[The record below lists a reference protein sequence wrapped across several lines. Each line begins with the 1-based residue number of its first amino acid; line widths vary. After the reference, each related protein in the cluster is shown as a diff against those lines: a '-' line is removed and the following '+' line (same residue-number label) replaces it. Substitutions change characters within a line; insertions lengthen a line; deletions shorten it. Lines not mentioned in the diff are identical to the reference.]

1 MGELE
6 KLEWEWPWSCY
17 PVCCVPICTIRF
29 WCFDVCFPCSSFLL
43 TVSVRPMLSFSRRMV
58 HVTCD
63 WCHLHYNFSFIWEKT
78 YNLSGNCF
86 IPGCSGKEKENTI
99 AQLQTSCRWA
109 LKHQEEERL
118 KWKTRANEGCTCTL
132 QQSWTGNESK
142 AVPAMARMSL
152 VFPAAAWMFIRDSGT
167 EAISTS
173 MVR

>member
-86 IPGCSGKEKENTI
+86 IPGCSGKEKETLSRN
-99 AQLQTSCRWA
+99 CR
-109 LKHQEEERL
+109 
-118 KWKTRANEGCTCTL
+118 
-132 QQSWTGNESK
+132 
-142 AVPAMARMSL
+142 
-152 VFPAAAWMFIRDSGT
+152 PAADEHWNIKKKKDWNERHEQTKGVHARYSRAGQETNPRPCLQWHGWVWFSLQLHGCSSGIQ
-167 EAISTS
+167 ERRQSQQ
-173 MVR
+173 VW